1 MYAVIGL
8 GNPGR
13 AYDGTRHNVGF
24 DTIDCLAV
32 RNNVEL
38 NKIKHKAVYGETFIN
53 NEKVILVKPQ
63 TYMNRSGECV
73 LDIYNY
79 YKMPIENII
88 VIYDDIDIKFGSLR
102 IRPKGS
108 AGSHNGMKSIIYHLR
123 SENFPRIRIGVG
135 KPKEGMDLADFVLSK
150 FTKDEREVIDSTV
163 ERAALAVETIIF
175 QGLNKAMNE
184 YNG

>member
-1 MYAVIGL
+1 MFAVIGL

-24 DTIDCLAV
+24 DTIDCLAE
-32 RNNVEL
+32 RNNVKL
-38 NKIKHKAVYGETFIN
+38 NKIKHKAVYGETYIN

-73 LDIYNY
+73 LDIYSY
-79 YKMPIENII
+79 YNIPIENII

-102 IRPKGS
+102 IRQKGS
-108 AGSHNGMKSIIYHLR
+108 AGSHNGMKSIIYHLQ
-123 SENFPRIRIGVG
+123 SEHFPRIRIGIG
-135 KPKEGMDLADFVLSK
+135 KPEEGMDLADFVLSR
-150 FTKDEREVIDSTV
+150 FTKDEREIIDSTI
-163 ERAALAVETIIF
+163 ERAALAVETIIS